1 MLQPEVGGSHD
12 NFFFDG
18 IEKVKQSEVLEAVI
32 AGDTL
37 VTRMTLVKLQ
47 KRFGIAKMEGKAY
60 VGDDLVCKGEF
71 LVATGT
77 D

>member
-1 MLQPEVGGSHD
+1 M
-12 NFFFDG
+12 
-18 IEKVKQSEVLEAVI
+18 
-32 AGDTL
+32 
-37 VTRMTLVKLQ
+37 TRMTLVKLQ